1 MTAFLSNDFLFL
13 GSRVE
18 MHDMWMYGFMYIYIY
33 IYVYI
38 HIYIY
43 NMILSVLPVTLGK
56 KAS

>member
-18 MHDMWMYGFMYIYIY
+18 IHDMWMYGFMYIYIY
-33 IYVYI
+33 VHI
-38 HIYIY
+38 HIYIH